1 MQVKFRDVFLIN
13 LALAVHYILF
23 AGDSIQLHL
32 MMRVD
37 KSLKAN
43 VS

>member
-1 MQVKFRDVFLIN
+1 MQVKFRDVSLDQSS
-13 LALAVHYILF
+13 ILF

-32 MMRVD
+32 MMRAD